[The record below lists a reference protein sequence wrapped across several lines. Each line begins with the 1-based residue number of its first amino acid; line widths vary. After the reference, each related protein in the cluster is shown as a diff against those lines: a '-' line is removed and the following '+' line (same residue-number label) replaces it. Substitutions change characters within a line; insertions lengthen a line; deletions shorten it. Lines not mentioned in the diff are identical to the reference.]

1 MKKEYSLQIYKPNG
15 ENTDIEL
22 RKYQYNGSFMGE
34 RNITASISSPVK
46 INWEIG
52 DYVIFRNEPFTLRYV
67 PPVKKQSRRG
77 TYGEGYIYE
86 GIVFSSII
94 SQLIDVQFLDYVSN
108 DNNIHYTGLSN
119 FAFYVSNNSLT
130 EFASR
135 IKANIER
142 VYGKDSWDVIVAN
155 KGVIIK
161 DEDNNVIVEGSSF
174 EFDDQSIS
182 ITSGTSIYNAI
193 CLINTQLELNFLIRI
208 VNGRKTIIL
217 GGSSVATAESLG
229 YGKGRGLK
237 SIQQS
242 HNNNEQIVTRLHA
255 YGSSRNLPYRYYNK
269 KYNDKNKYPKMF
281 DSNGNYLLESRYINK
296 LMLPYKCWVQTSYL
310 WDAFIQSKLAD
321 VIGIKEGEVTFD
333 GSDEEW
339 DEIYPSLEKQSVNDW
354 KVGMTMYDSGYRE
367 YSETMRNRFL
377 FNTRQMTSY
386 GNTIEEIKKIFSLN
400 TKNADDREQA
410 KSILEDCKWTV
421 TPGKEAYYEEA
432 MKIIDEVWDG
442 KDWDYKYDYAVQKT
456 HKLSS
461 TEKSNIK
468 KYTYNGDGRLDRL
481 PSGASIKD
489 NGVSSDGSY
498 TDGSTDTNGTIIN
511 TTFEVIIPQLGF
523 DIEDWVSQDNSKAT
537 MSIKSG
543 MCAGR
548 EFPINS
554 CIAVDVNDYSKGWKL
569 NLDRHQD
576 MEVNMIFP
584 NSVYKLSA
592 GDEYVLTG
600 IYMPDTY
607 VESAENRLYEQAVK
621 YLADIDHTKYTYNLD
636 VDSKWMYEHEK
647 VANLLYEGCSIV
659 FNDFDSG
666 DEMSGVGDLN
676 IGEISVV
683 ATQVT
688 ISFNEESLPKYTIV
702 LSDDKHTAV
711 NLQEMISA
719 SVKSNTISY
728 ANSISLL
735 EKKINDK
742 LSKTEQ
748 DEAQELITF
757 LKGIKTAGIEND
769 GNNITKGLTKLY
781 DAIMSNGFKNSM
793 TAGSGWQ
800 IDKNGNAQVES
811 IEVRSYMRVLELVM
825 NRLSAEESE
834 FIFTESGTVETATL
848 NEDGTYT
855 LVMRKKTDK
864 DITAFQVDDVLKGVV
879 NDLAEPGAVGVK
891 YYTSWVQVKEV
902 NQTTNSIKVAVYA
915 DNDTPAKKNF
925 PPCNLMVLHRWGN
938 TTKEERQSCWYISSI
953 EKRIVM
959 LDGVTQPKLVESNYA
974 SFYGLPFD
982 MGNFKGYT
990 LEKKQPYL
998 YVRGAFLQDVCFIDY
1013 LGKVVKQERYRGVWS
1028 QEVANSDDPYIVT
1041 QTTFDTVYHN
1051 NAKWQCNS
1059 TEGTKEEPSV
1069 GTTDWTKLS
1078 EGGKGSDGKSAAKA
1092 YVTTNDIA
1100 IPTDANGIVTEDFQI
1115 GNTFSLK
1122 VDGKNCTDLQVT
1134 MDGTP
1139 ATNAFQAQ
1147 LNQLWLTISSSKGA
1161 EFGLLAY
1168 TLHFT
1173 VTGVLDNVTYSDV
1186 VTILVRPNRA
1196 GADGKNLTKVSNF
1209 YKWGASGTEVPGG
1222 DYTENNI
1229 PEHVEGLDYL
1239 WNYEVC
1245 YNNAGETIST
1255 SEKTCIGNF
1264 ARGIASIT
1272 EYYQIGTAEKP
1283 DKPISVDTIDASGWQ
1298 TIMPPLTA
1306 EKRYL
1311 WNLEVVR
1318 FTDGTYSISE
1328 VHLAGAQGESITI
1341 EQKLVYYAISASGTS
1356 TPPDSWFSDTVKE
1369 PTIEKPY
1376 LWTCVSIRYSD
1387 TTVVKYYTVAR
1398 RGENGAPGRNLTR
1411 VVNYYKWGTSGNEAP
1426 SGEYTPDA
1434 IPEHI
1439 KGFDYLWNYE
1449 VCYSDNDVLSQSGKA
1464 CIGYFPKDGDPGK
1477 GIKSI
1482 TEFYQVGTEEKP
1494 TNGITV
1500 NSNNELDT
1508 TGWKTSMDPTTNENR
1523 FVWNQEVIQFTD
1535 GTYSISVIHLAG
1547 AQGAQGD
1554 QGIKG
1559 EDGADGALPNLFG
1572 YDTKVECLVGHHNV
1586 VHTKTGFAV
1595 VLDSLSDDDTSSDR
1609 YCLLRIKDFTDGE
1622 GTYSVSGYITHSAGG
1637 KFEFDCGDVTPQTM
1651 YLTANKRTRFEKKF
1665 VLPKNSYKHVDFEFF
1680 AGGYIVNIEE
1690 LKIERTDN
1698 VVSECTPFVT
1708 LAHDSITQKQNILL
1722 DTNFTKTNDRT
1733 IWNVFNGDIVENAYN
1748 GLSAFHYKD
1757 SRSASVTTAVEILSQ
1772 KFVGKLKPSTWYTL
1786 SMFTKVKGKVIAYIG
1801 SNVTRNLNQT
1811 GKNKGADAVLCDEYI
1826 VSTSATTNTHQL
1838 EESTEYKRHS
1848 ITFFTAPD
1856 LTNADE
1862 RMYFYIWAQAEIYVT
1877 MLKLEECEKPTD
1889 WQLNE
1894 ADRKGEKG
1902 DNGKTGKPLAGPT
1915 MWDSSVLYMSGK
1927 GDDEAYQSIVIN
1939 PKYPKQM
1946 YLCGYTHTNVEPS
1959 ASTSASSVDTCTAE
1973 KPWVQVPY
1981 QDFVATKVLFAERGK
1996 IENLDITNA
2005 TIQGTITDMA
2015 VKTREEWDA
2024 ITNALVPNADKGLT
2038 EYERNFQIVDPSKA
2052 GSYFIP
2058 TIDPTSSDNS
2068 ATVYDRGPQIVFLP
2082 TYNPSTD
2089 YDIITSKITTSNTG
2103 KKRYNIPK
2111 YQIAGTHIRITKGG
2125 APRQYLRWAYLE
2137 DAEYDRLW
2145 TSNNGNNRQTICG
2158 IYDMGTLICA
2168 DHKIFKVTDGYDTHG
2183 HDMQGAWYYGDSDYK
2198 HGRFSINGTV
2208 ARLLWLMP
2216 GQTVEL
2222 VSQIEEI
2229 YNKKCLVWSVVN
2241 SSDFTAVN
2249 VNADLYN
2256 RSSTYEPIKFHG
2268 ESSILDSA
2276 NAGGS
2281 GIWEDCFMAHR
2292 KIDNLL
2298 LGGVTKELPR
2308 LFINR
2313 NGSTYDNGNPIANF
2327 YIP

>member
-52 DYVIFRNEPFTLRYV
+52 DYVVFRNEPFTLRYV

-77 TYGEGYIYE
+77 TFGEGYIYD

-94 SQLIDVQFLDYVSN
+94 SQLMDVQFLDYVSN

-208 VNGRKTIIL
+208 VNGRKTIII

-354 KVGMTMYDSGYRE
+354 EVGMTMYDSGYRE

-468 KYTYNGDGRLDRL
+468 KYTYNGDGRLDML

-659 FNDFDSG
+659 FNDFDSD

-702 LSDDKHTAV
+702 LSDNKHTAV

-781 DAIMSNGFKNSM
+781 NAISSHGFKNSM

-800 IDKNGNAQVES
+800 IDEDGNAQVES

-834 FIFTESGTVETATL
+834 FVFTESGTVETATP

-879 NDLAEPGAVGVK
+879 NNLAVSGAVGAN
-891 YYTSWVQVKEV
+891 YYTSWMQVKEV
-902 NQTTNSIKVAVYA
+902 NQTDNSIKVAVYA

-938 TTKEERQSCWYISSI
+938 TTKKERQSCWYISSI

-959 LDGVTQPKLVESNYA
+959 LDGVTQPKLEESNYA

-982 MGNFKGYT
+982 MESFKGYT
-990 LEKKQPYL
+990 LNKNQPYL

-1028 QEVANSDDPYIVT
+1028 QEVANSKDPYIVT

-1059 TEGTKEEPSV
+1059 TEGTKEEPSES
-1069 GTTDWTKLS
+1069 TTDWTKLS

-1092 YVTTNDIA
+1092 YVTSNDIA

-1134 MDGTP
+1134 MDETT

-1147 LNQLWLTISSSKGA
+1147 LNQLWLTITSSKGA
-1161 EFGLLAY
+1161 EFGSLAY

-1173 VTGVLDNVTYSDV
+1173 VKGVLDNVTYSDV
-1186 VTILVRPNRA
+1186 VTILIRPNRKGDKGEQGEKGEKGEQGLRGLQGLQGEKGEQGIPGTDGIDGIDGRTSWFHIKYSSVA
-1196 GADGKNLTKVSNF
+1196 NPTSASQMTETPSTYIGTYVDFTELDSTDPKKYQWHRFEGLQGEKGEQGIPGVGVDGKTTYLHIKYSNDGGKTF
-1209 YKWGASGTEVPGG
+1209 TSNNGETVG
-1222 DYTENNI
+1222 DYIGVCTDY
-1229 PEHVEGLDYL
+1229 EHDDPTSVSSYT
-1239 WNYEVC
+1239 WSKTK
-1245 YNNAGETIST
+1245 GE
-1255 SEKTCIGNF
+1255 
-1264 ARGIASIT
+1264 
-1272 EYYQIGTAEKP
+1272 
-1283 DKPISVDTIDASGWQ
+1283 
-1298 TIMPPLTA
+1298 
-1306 EKRYL
+1306 
-1311 WNLEVVR
+1311 
-1318 FTDGTYSISE
+1318 
-1328 VHLAGAQGESITI
+1328 
-1341 EQKLVYYAISASGTS
+1341 
-1356 TPPDSWFSDTVKE
+1356 
-1369 PTIEKPY
+1369 
-1376 LWTCVSIRYSD
+1376 
-1387 TTVVKYYTVAR
+1387 
-1398 RGENGAPGRNLTR
+1398 PG
-1411 VVNYYKWGTSGNEAP
+1411 
-1426 SGEYTPDA
+1426 
-1434 IPEHI
+1434 
-1439 KGFDYLWNYE
+1439 
-1449 VCYSDNDVLSQSGKA
+1449 
-1464 CIGYFPKDGDPGK
+1464 KDGVD
-1477 GIKSI
+1477 GI
-1482 TEFYQVGTEEKP
+1482 
-1494 TNGITV
+1494 
-1500 NSNNELDT
+1500 
-1508 TGWKTSMDPTTNENR
+1508 
-1523 FVWNQEVIQFTD
+1523 
-1535 GTYSISVIHLAG
+1535 
-1547 AQGAQGD
+1547 
-1554 QGIKG
+1554 
-1559 EDGADGALPNLFG
+1559 DGADGALPNLFG

-1586 VHTKTGFAV
+1586 VHTKTGFALA
-1595 VLDSLSDDDTSSDR
+1595 LDSISDDDTSSDR
-1609 YCLLRIKDFTDGE
+1609 YCLLRIKNITAGE
-1622 GTYSVSGYITHSAGG
+1622 GTYSISGYITHGRGG

-1680 AGGYIVNIEE
+1680 TGGYIVNIEE

-1722 DTNFTKTNDRT
+1722 DTNFQKTNDRT
-1733 IWNVFNGDIVENAYN
+1733 IWSVFNGDIVENAYN
-1748 GLSAFHYKD
+1748 GLPAFHYKD

-1786 SMFTKVKGKVIAYIG
+1786 SMFTKVKGKVIPYIG

-1848 ITFFTAPD
+1848 ITFLTAPD

-1862 RMYFYIWAQAEIYVT
+1862 RMYFYVWAQAEIYVT

-1927 GDDEAYQSIVIN
+1927 ADDEAYQSIVIN

-1946 YLCGYTHTNVEPS
+1946 YLCGYSHSGKEPS
-1959 ASTSASSVDTCTAE
+1959 SQTSTSSVDTCTAE

-1996 IENLDITNA
+1996 VENLDITNA

-2015 VKTREEWDA
+2015 VKTKAEWDA
-2024 ITNALVPNADKGLT
+2024 ITNALVPKEDKGLT

-2058 TIDPTSSDNS
+2058 TIDPTSSDNG

-2125 APRQYLRWAYLE
+2125 ASRQYLRWAYLE
-2137 DAEYDRLW
+2137 DAEYERLW
-2145 TSNNGNNRQTICG
+2145 TSNNGNNRNTIRD
-2158 IYDMGTLICA
+2158 IYNMGTLICA
-2168 DHKIFKVTDGYDTHG
+2168 DHKIFKVTDGNDTHG
-2183 HDMQGAWYYGDSDYK
+2183 HNIQGAWYYGDSDYK
-2198 HGRFSINGTV
+2198 HGRLSVNGAV
-2208 ARLLWLMP
+2208 ARMLWLMP

-2229 YNKKCLVWSVVN
+2229 DNTKCLVWSVVN
-2241 SSDFTAVN
+2241 ASDFTAVN
-2249 VNADLYN
+2249 INADLTK
-2256 RSSTYEPIKFHG
+2256 RKTYDQNFESLTPIEFHG
-2268 ESSILDSA
+2268 ESGILA
-2276 NAGGS
+2276 PNLAGNVDN
-2281 GIWEDCFMAHR
+2281 WEDCFIAHK

-2298 LGGVTKELPR
+2298 LNGETKRIPS

-2313 NGSTYDNGNPIANF
+2313 NDPTKEDDYPIAEF

>member
-77 TYGEGYIYE
+77 TYGEGYIYD

-94 SQLIDVQFLDYVSN
+94 SQLMDVQFLDYVSN

-242 HNNNEQIVTRLHA
+242 HNNNDQIVTRLHA

-354 KVGMTMYDSGYRE
+354 EVGMTMYDSGYRE

-442 KDWDYKYDYAVQKT
+442 KDWEYKYDYAVQKT

-468 KYTYNGDGRLDRL
+468 KYTYNGDGRLDML
-481 PSGASIKD
+481 PSGAYIKD

-543 MCAGR
+543 MCAGQ

-584 NSVYKLSA
+584 NSVYRLDA

-600 IYMPDTY
+600 IYMPDVY
-607 VESAENRLYEQAVK
+607 VESAENRLYNQAVK
-621 YLADIDHTKYTYNLD
+621 YLSDIDHTKYTYSLD
-636 VDSKWMYEHEK
+636 VDSKWMKEHED

-688 ISFNEESLPKYTIV
+688 ISFNEEALPKYTIV

-781 DAIMSNGFKNSM
+781 DAIMSNGFKNSV
-793 TAGSGWQ
+793 TAGSGWR
-800 IDKNGNAQVES
+800 IDKDGNVQVES

-855 LVMRKKTDK
+855 LSMRKKTDK
-864 DITAFQVDDVLKGVV
+864 DITPFQQGDILKGVM
-879 NDLAEPGAVGVK
+879 NDLTKDGAVGAN
-891 YYTSWVQVKEV
+891 YYTSWMQVKEV
-902 NQTTNSIKVAVYA
+902 NQTTNSIKIAVYA
-915 DNDTPAKKNF
+915 DDKTPANKNF
-925 PPCNLMVLHRWGN
+925 PPCDLMVLHRWGN
-938 TTKEERQSCWYISSI
+938 ADETKTERQSCWYISST

-959 LDGVTQPKLVESNYA
+959 LDGVTQPKLEESNYA

-982 MGNFKGYT
+982 MNNFKGYD
-990 LEKKQPYL
+990 LNPNQPYL

-1013 LGKVVKQERYRGVWS
+1013 LGKVVKHERYRGVWS
-1028 QEVANSDDPYIVT
+1028 QEVANSKDPYIVT

-1059 TEGTKEEPSV
+1059 TKGTKEEPSV

-1092 YVTTNDIA
+1092 YVTSNDIA
-1100 IPTDANGIVTEDFQI
+1100 IPTDANGVVTENFQI
-1115 GNTFSLK
+1115 GNTFSLM

-1139 ATNAFQAQ
+1139 ATNAFNAQ
-1147 LNQLWLTISSSKGA
+1147 LNQLWLTITSSKGA
-1161 EFGLLAY
+1161 EFGSRAY

-1173 VTGVLDNVTYSDV
+1173 VKGVLDNVTYSDV

-1196 GADGKNLTKVSNF
+1196 GADGKNLTRVSNF
-1209 YKWGASGTEVPGG
+1209 YKWGANGTEAPSG

-1245 YNNAGETIST
+1245 YNDTGEAISI

-1264 ARGIASIT
+1264 ARGIESIT

-1298 TIMPPLTA
+1298 TTMPSLTA
-1306 EKRYL
+1306 YKRYL

-1356 TPPDSWFSDTVKE
+1356 TPPDAWFSDTIKE
-1369 PTIEKPY
+1369 PTEEKPY

-1411 VVNYYKWGTSGNEAP
+1411 VVNFYKWGVNGTEAP
-1426 SGEYTPDA
+1426 SDGYTKDN
-1434 IPEHI
+1434 IPTHTD
-1439 KGFDYLWNYE
+1439 GLNYLWNYE
-1449 VCYSDNDVLSQSGKA
+1449 ECRDEHEGLISQSGKT

-1482 TEFYQVGTEEKP
+1482 TEYYQIGTAIKP
-1494 TNGITV
+1494 TNSITASDKTLTV
-1500 NSNNELDT
+1500 PS
-1508 TGWKTSMDPTTNENR
+1508 GWKTTMDATTSENR

-1547 AQGAQGD
+1547 AQGD

-1559 EDGADGALPNLFG
+1559 DKGEDAKNLSLRCDRQVINCDESSSPWDDGNITIEAVLENLSG
-1572 YDTKVECLVGHHNV
+1572 TVTWSIDWDNASGEEIEDTRYEIRGNV
-1586 VHTKTGFAV
+1586 LEIT
-1595 VLDSLSDDDTSSDR
+1595 DT
-1609 YCLLRIKDFTDGE
+1609 YYFTASC
-1622 GTYSVSGYITHSAGG
+1622 YNIYITARLGQYSA
-1637 KFEFDCGDVTPQTM
+1637 KTT
-1651 YLTANKRTRFEKKF
+1651 
-1665 VLPKNSYKHVDFEFF
+1665 
-1680 AGGYIVNIEE
+1680 IV
-1690 LKIERTDN
+1690 
-1698 VVSECTPFVT
+1698 VVN
-1708 LAHDSITQKQNILL
+1708 DG
-1722 DTNFTKTNDRT
+1722 TN
-1733 IWNVFNGDIVENAYN
+1733 
-1748 GLSAFHYKD
+1748 
-1757 SRSASVTTAVEILSQ
+1757 
-1772 KFVGKLKPSTWYTL
+1772 
-1786 SMFTKVKGKVIAYIG
+1786 
-1801 SNVTRNLNQT
+1801 
-1811 GKNKGADAVLCDEYI
+1811 GKNG
-1826 VSTSATTNTHQL
+1826 TN
-1838 EESTEYKRHS
+1838 
-1848 ITFFTAPD
+1848 
-1856 LTNADE
+1856 
-1862 RMYFYIWAQAEIYVT
+1862 
-1877 MLKLEECEKPTD
+1877 
-1889 WQLNE
+1889 
-1894 ADRKGEKG
+1894 
-1902 DNGKTGKPLAGPT
+1902 GKPLVGPT
-1915 MWDSSVLYMSGK
+1915 EWSKDVRYLSGK
-1927 GDDEAYQSIVIN
+1927 SNEAYQSLVIN

-1946 YLCGYTHTNVEPS
+1946 YLCGCTHTNVEPS
-1959 ASTSASSVDTCTAE
+1959 ASTSVSSVNSCKPD
-1973 KPWVQVPY
+1973 KPWVSVAY

-2005 TIQGTITDMA
+2005 TIQGTITDIA
-2015 VKTREEWDA
+2015 VKTEAEWDA
-2024 ITNALVPNADKGLT
+2024 ITNSLVPKNEKDYV
-2038 EYERNFQIVDPSKA
+2038 ESNRNFQIVDPSKA

-2058 TIDPTSSDNS
+2058 TFYPTGRNS
-2068 ATVYDRGPQIVFLP
+2068 NSLIVFLP

-2089 YDIITSKITTSNTG
+2089 YDIITCNTTQSNV
-2103 KKRYNIPK
+2103 KKRYKIPK

-2125 APRQYLRWAYLE
+2125 APLEYSRWAYLE
-2137 DAEYDRLW
+2137 DAGYERLW
-2145 TSNNGNNRQTICG
+2145 TSNNSINRNTIRD
-2158 IYDMGTLICA
+2158 IYNMGTLICA
-2168 DHKIFKVTDGYDTHG
+2168 DHKIFKVTDGNDTHG
-2183 HDMQGAWYYGDSDYK
+2183 HNIQGAWYYGDSDYK
-2198 HGRFSINGTV
+2198 HGRLSVNGTV
-2208 ARLLWLMP
+2208 ARMLWLMP

-2229 YNKKCLVWSVVN
+2229 DNTKCLVWSVVN
-2241 SSDFTAVN
+2241 ASDFTAVN
-2249 VNADLYN
+2249 INADVTK
-2256 RSSTYEPIKFHG
+2256 RKTYDPNFDSLTPIEFHG
-2268 ESSILDSA
+2268 ESGILA
-2276 NAGGS
+2276 PNLS
-2281 GIWEDCFMAHR
+2281 GNVDNWEDCFIAHK

-2298 LGGVTKELPR
+2298 LNGETKRIPS

-2313 NGSTYDNGNPIANF
+2313 NDPTKDDDYPIAEF

>member
-1 MKKEYSLQIYKPNG
+1 MKKYSLQIYKSNG
-15 ENTDIEL
+15 ESTDIEL

-46 INWEIG
+46 IDWAVG
-52 DYVIFRNEPFTLRYV
+52 DYVVFRNEIFRLRYI
-67 PPVKKQSRRG
+67 PPVKKQARRG
-77 TYGEGYIYE
+77 TYGEGYIYD

-94 SQLIDVQFLDYVSN
+94 SQLMDVQFLDYVSN
-108 DNNIHYTGLSN
+108 DNKAHYTGLSD

-135 IKANIER
+135 IMANIER
-142 VYGKDSWDVIVAN
+142 VYGTGSWDVIVAN
-155 KGVIIK
+155 KGVVVK
-161 DEDNNVIVEGSSF
+161 DEEGNIIVEGTSF

-193 CLINTQLELNFLIRI
+193 CLINTQLELNFLIRVI
-208 VNGRKTIIL
+208 NGRNTIIL
-217 GGSSVATAESLG
+217 GGSSIATAESLG

-269 KYNDKNKYPKMF
+269 KYNDKDKYPKMF

-296 LMLPYKCWVQTSYL
+296 LMLPYRCWVQNSNL
-310 WDAFIQSKLAD
+310 WDAFIQSSLVD
-321 VIGIKEGEVTFD
+321 VIGVKEGEVTFD
-333 GSDEEW
+333 GSDKDW
-339 DEIYPSLEKQSVNDW
+339 DEIYPSLENQSVNDW
-354 KVGMTMYDSGYRE
+354 EVGMTMYDSGYRG
-367 YSETMRNRFL
+367 YSETMQTRFL
-377 FNTRQMTSY
+377 FYTKHMTSY
-386 GNTIEEIKKIFSLN
+386 GRVIEEIKEIFTLD
-400 TKNADDREQA
+400 TKKAEDKEQA
-410 KSILEDCKWTV
+410 KGILEDCRWAV
-421 TPGKEAYYEEA
+421 TPGKESYYEEA
-432 MKIIDEVWDG
+432 MNVIDEVWDG
-442 KDWDYKYDYAVQKT
+442 KSWDYEYNYAVKKT
-456 HKLSS
+456 HKLTS
-461 TEKSNIK
+461 TEKANIK
-468 KYTYNGDGRLDRL
+468 KHTYNGEGRLDKF
-481 PSGASIKD
+481 PSGVVIND

-498 TDGSTDTNGTIIN
+498 TDGSTDTSGNVMN
-511 TTFEVIIPQLGF
+511 TTFEIVIPQLGF
-523 DIEDWVSQDNSKAT
+523 DIEDWVAQDNSKAT
-537 MSIKSG
+537 VSIKTG
-543 MCAGR
+543 MCSGR

-554 CIAVDVNDYSKGWKL
+554 CVAVDANDYSKGWKL

-647 VANLLYEGCSIV
+647 IANLLYEGCSIV
-659 FNDFDSG
+659 FNDFDNG
-666 DEMSGVGDLN
+666 DTMEGVGDLN
-676 IGEISVV
+676 IGEVSVI

-688 ISFNEESLPKYTIV
+688 ISFNEESLPKYTIT

-719 SVKSNTISY
+719 SVKSNTVAYS
-728 ANSISLL
+728 NSISLL
-735 EKKINDK
+735 ERKINDK

-748 DEAQELITF
+748 DVALELITF

-769 GNNITKGLTKLY
+769 GVNITKGLTELY
-781 DAIMSNGFKNSM
+781 DVIRSNGFKNSM
-793 TAGSGWQ
+793 TAGTGWQ
-800 IDKNGNAQVES
+800 IDANGNAQVES

-834 FIFTESGTVETATL
+834 FVFTESGTVETATL
-848 NEDGTYT
+848 NEDDGSYT

-864 DITAFQVDDVLKGVV
+864 DITAFQEGDVLKGVV
-879 NDLAEPGAVGVK
+879 NDLAEQGAVGVK
-891 YYTSWVQVKEV
+891 YYTSWVLVEEV
-902 NQTTNSIKVAVYA
+902 DNATNSIKVSVYE
-915 DNDTPAKKNF
+915 DKDTPAKKNF
-925 PPCNLMVLHRWGN
+925 PPCDLMVLHRWGN
-938 TTKEERQSCWYISSI
+938 ADETKKERQSCWYISSI

-959 LDGVTQPKLVESNYA
+959 LDGVTKPIIDESNYA

-982 MGNFKGYT
+982 MKNFMGYS
-990 LEKKQPYL
+990 LNANQPYL
-998 YVRGAFLQDVCFIDY
+998 YVRGALLQDVCFIDY
-1013 LGKVVKQERYRGVWS
+1013 KGQIVKQERYRGVWS
-1028 QEVANSDDPYIVT
+1028 QEVANSDDPYIVKE
-1041 QTTFDTVYHN
+1041 TTFDTVYHK

-1059 TEGTKEEPSV
+1059 TTGSKVEPSTA
-1069 GTTDWTKLS
+1069 TTDWTRLT
-1078 EGGKGSDGKSAAKA
+1078 EETTGSDGKSAAKA
-1092 YVTTNDIA
+1092 YVTSNDIA
-1100 IPTDANGIVTEDFQI
+1100 IPTDADGVVSEDFRI
-1115 GNTFSLK
+1115 GNSFTLM
-1122 VDGKNCTDLQVT
+1122 VDGKNCTNLKVT
-1134 MDGTP
+1134 MDGSLSSSAP
-1139 ATNAFQAQ
+1139 FKAT
-1147 LNQLWLTISSSKGA
+1147 LNGLWLEISSSKGTQ
-1161 EFGLLAY
+1161 FGSLAH

-1173 VTGVLDNVTYSDV
+1173 VTGTLDGGTYSDI
-1186 VTILVRPNRA
+1186 VTILVRPN
-1196 GADGKNLTKVSNF
+1196 KQ
-1209 YKWGASGTEVPGG
+1209 
-1222 DYTENNI
+1222 
-1229 PEHVEGLDYL
+1229 
-1239 WNYEVC
+1239 
-1245 YNNAGETIST
+1245 GEKG
-1255 SEKTCIGNF
+1255 EQG
-1264 ARGIASIT
+1264 
-1272 EYYQIGTAEKP
+1272 EQ
-1283 DKPISVDTIDASGWQ
+1283 
-1298 TIMPPLTA
+1298 
-1306 EKRYL
+1306 
-1311 WNLEVVR
+1311 
-1318 FTDGTYSISE
+1318 
-1328 VHLAGAQGESITI
+1328 GAQGEKGEKGDKG
-1341 EQKLVYYAISASGTS
+1341 EQGLRGLQGLQGDRGEQGIAGTAGKDGIDGQTSWFHIKYSSVANPTSASQMTETPSTYIGTYV
-1356 TPPDSWFSDTVKE
+1356 DF
-1369 PTIEKPY
+1369 IEKDSTDPSKYQWHRFEGLQGEKGEQGIPGIGVDGKTTY
-1376 LWTCVSIRYSD
+1376 L
-1387 TTVVKYYTVAR
+1387 
-1398 RGENGAPGRNLTR
+1398 
-1411 VVNYYKWGTSGNEAP
+1411 
-1426 SGEYTPDA
+1426 
-1434 IPEHI
+1434 HI
-1439 KGFDYLWNYE
+1439 KYSNDGGKTFTSNNGETVGDYIG
-1449 VCYSDNDVLSQSGKA
+1449 VCTDYVHDDPTYVSAYTWSKTKGEP
-1464 CIGYFPKDGDPGK
+1464 GKDGAD
-1477 GIKSI
+1477 GI
-1482 TEFYQVGTEEKP
+1482 
-1494 TNGITV
+1494 
-1500 NSNNELDT
+1500 
-1508 TGWKTSMDPTTNENR
+1508 
-1523 FVWNQEVIQFTD
+1523 
-1535 GTYSISVIHLAG
+1535 
-1547 AQGAQGD
+1547 
-1554 QGIKG
+1554 
-1559 EDGADGALPNLFG
+1559 DGADGALPNLFG

-1595 VLDSLSDDDTSSDR
+1595 VLDSISDDYTSSDK
-1609 YCLLRIKDFTDGE
+1609 YCQLRIKDFTAGE
-1622 GTYSVSGYITHSAGG
+1622 GTYSISGYITHGGGG
-1637 KFEFDCGDVTPQTM
+1637 KFEFDCGDVAPQTM
-1651 YLTANKRTRFEKKF
+1651 TLTANKRTRFGRKF
-1665 VLPKNSYKHVDFEFF
+1665 VLPKNSLKHIDFEFYKS
-1680 AGGYIVNIEE
+1680 GLINVEE
-1690 LKIERTDN
+1690 LKIERTDDA
-1698 VVSECTPFVT
+1698 VSECTPFVT

-1722 DTNFTKTNDRT
+1722 DTNFTKTSDRT
-1733 IWNVFNGDIVENAYN
+1733 IWSVFSGDIVENAYN
-1748 GLSAFHYKD
+1748 SLSAFHYKD
-1757 SRSASVTTAVEILSQ
+1757 TRSSSITTAVEILSQ

-1786 SMFTKVKGKVIAYIG
+1786 SMFTKVKGKVIPYIG
-1801 SNVTRNLNQT
+1801 SNVTRNEKQT
-1811 GKNKGADAVLCDEYI
+1811 GKNKGLDAVLCDEYI
-1826 VSTSATTNTHQL
+1826 VSSSNTTNTHQL

-1848 ITFFTAPD
+1848 ITFLTAPD

-1915 MWDSSVLYMSGK
+1915 IWDSSVKYMSGK
-1927 GDDEAYQSIVIN
+1927 SDEAYQSIVIN

-1946 YLCGYTHTNVEPS
+1946 YLCGYSHSGKEPS
-1959 ASTSASSVDTCTAE
+1959 ASTSTSSVDTCTAD

-2015 VKTREEWDA
+2015 VKTKAEWDA

-2089 YDIITSKITTSNTG
+2089 YDIITSKITTSDTG

-2111 YQIAGTHIRITKGG
+2111 YQTAGTHIRITKGG

-2137 DAEYDRLW
+2137 DAEYDRRW
-2145 TSNNGNNRQTICG
+2145 TSGNDSNRQTIRD
-2158 IYDMGTLICA
+2158 IYNLGTLICA

-2183 HDMQGAWYYGDSDYK
+2183 HDIQGAWYYGNSDYK

-2256 RSSTYEPIKFHG
+2256 RSDTYEPIKFHG
-2268 ESSILDSA
+2268 ESSILDPA

-2313 NGSTYDNGNPIANF
+2313 NGSTYDNGNPMADF

>member
-34 RNITASISSPVK
+34 RNITSSISSPVK

-52 DYVIFRNEPFTLRYV
+52 DYVVFRNEPFSLRYV

-77 TYGEGYIYE
+77 TYGEGYIYD

-94 SQLIDVQFLDYVSN
+94 SQLMDVQFLDYVSN
-108 DNNIHYTGLSN
+108 DNKAHYTGLSN

-155 KGVIIK
+155 KGVVIK
-161 DEDNNVIVEGSSF
+161 DEDDNVIVEGSSF

-354 KVGMTMYDSGYRE
+354 EVGMTMYDSGYRE

-386 GNTIEEIKKIFSLN
+386 GNTIEEIKKIFTLN

-410 KSILEDCKWTV
+410 KNILEDCKWTV

-600 IYMPDTY
+600 IYMPDVY
-607 VESAENRLYEQAVK
+607 VESAENRLYNQAVK
-621 YLADIDHTKYTYNLD
+621 YLSDIDHTKYTYSLD
-636 VDSKWMYEHEK
+636 VDSKWMKEHED

-688 ISFNEESLPKYTIV
+688 ISFNEEALPKYTIV

-811 IEVRSYMRVLELVM
+811 IEVRSYIRVLELVM
-825 NRLSAEESE
+825 NRLSAEEND
-834 FIFTESGTVETATL
+834 FIFTESGTVETATK
-848 NEDGTYT
+848 NEENGTYS
-855 LVMRKKTDK
+855 LVMRRKTDK
-864 DITAFQVDDVLKGVV
+864 DFTAFQEGDVLKGVV
-879 NDLAEPGAVGVK
+879 NDLSADGSVGAQ
-891 YYTSWVQVKEV
+891 YYTSWMLVQSVDT
-902 NQTTNSIKVAVYA
+902 TTNTIVVAVYP
-915 DNDTPAKKNF
+915 DDEVPGNKNF
-925 PPCNLMVLHRWGN
+925 DPCDLMVLHRWGN
-938 TTKEERQSCWYISSI
+938 AINDKRQACWYISST

-959 LDGVTQPKLVESNYA
+959 LNGVTKPKLEEGNYA

-982 MGNFKGYT
+982 MENFKGYT
-990 LEKKQPYL
+990 LDKKQPYL
-998 YVRGAFLQDVCFIDY
+998 YVRGALLQDVCFIDY

-1028 QEVANSDDPYIVT
+1028 QEVAISKDPYIVT
-1041 QTTFDTVYHN
+1041 QTTFDTVYHK

-1059 TEGTKEEPSV
+1059 TEGTKKEPSV

-1092 YVTTNDIA
+1092 YVTSNDIA
-1100 IPTDANGIVTEDFQI
+1100 IPTDANGKVTEDFQI
-1115 GNTFSLK
+1115 GNTFSLM
-1122 VDGKNCTDLQVT
+1122 VNGKNCTNLKVT

-1139 ATNAFQAQ
+1139 ATNAFKAQ

-1173 VTGVLDNVTYSDV
+1173 VTGVLDGETYSDV
-1186 VTILVRPNRA
+1186 VTILVRPNR
-1196 GADGKNLTKVSNF
+1196 K
-1209 YKWGASGTEVPGG
+1209 G
-1222 DYTENNI
+1222 DK
-1229 PEHVEGLDYL
+1229 
-1239 WNYEVC
+1239 
-1245 YNNAGETIST
+1245 GEQ
-1255 SEKTCIGNF
+1255 
-1264 ARGIASIT
+1264 GIQG
-1272 EYYQIGTAEKP
+1272 EQ
-1283 DKPISVDTIDASGWQ
+1283 
-1298 TIMPPLTA
+1298 
-1306 EKRYL
+1306 
-1311 WNLEVVR
+1311 
-1318 FTDGTYSISE
+1318 
-1328 VHLAGAQGESITI
+1328 GAQGEKGEKGDKG
-1341 EQKLVYYAISASGTS
+1341 EQGPRGLQGLQG
-1356 TPPDSWFSDTVKE
+1356 
-1369 PTIEKPY
+1369 EK
-1376 LWTCVSIRYSD
+1376 
-1387 TTVVKYYTVAR
+1387 
-1398 RGENGAPGRNLTR
+1398 GE
-1411 VVNYYKWGTSGNEAP
+1411 
-1426 SGEYTPDA
+1426 
-1434 IPEHI
+1434 
-1439 KGFDYLWNYE
+1439 
-1449 VCYSDNDVLSQSGKA
+1449 Q
-1464 CIGYFPKDGDPGK
+1464 
-1477 GIKSI
+1477 GIA
-1482 TEFYQVGTEEKP
+1482 G
-1494 TNGITV
+1494 TNGIDGIDGQTSWFHIKYSSV
-1500 NSNNELDT
+1500 ANPTSASQMTEIPSTYIGTYVDFTELDSTDPKKYRWHRFEGLQGEKGEQGIPGVGVDGKT
-1508 TGWKTSMDPTTNENR
+1508 TYLHIKYSNDGGKTFTSNDGETVGDYIGVCTDYEHDDPT
-1523 FVWNQEVIQFTD
+1523 
-1535 GTYSISVIHLAG
+1535 SVSAYTWSKT
-1547 AQGAQGD
+1547 
-1554 QGIKG
+1554 KG
-1559 EDGADGALPNLFG
+1559 EPGKDGIDGVDGIDGADGALPNLFG

-1586 VHTKTGFAV
+1586 VHTKTGFALA
-1595 VLDSLSDDDTSSDR
+1595 LDSISDDDTSSDR
-1609 YCLLRIKDFTDGE
+1609 YCLLRIKNITAGE
-1622 GTYSVSGYITHSAGG
+1622 GTYSISGYITHGRGG

-1680 AGGYIVNIEE
+1680 AGGYIVNVEE

-1722 DTNFTKTNDRT
+1722 DTNFQKTNDRT
-1733 IWNVFNGDIVENAYN
+1733 IWSVFNGDIVENAYN

-1786 SMFTKVKGKVIAYIG
+1786 SLFTKVKGKVILYIG
-1801 SNVTRNLNQT
+1801 SNVTRNWNQT

-1826 VSTSATTNTHQL
+1826 VSTSATTNMHQL

-1848 ITFFTAPD
+1848 ITFCTAPD

-1862 RMYFYIWAQAEIYVT
+1862 RMYFYIWAQAEIYLT
-1877 MLKLEECEKPTD
+1877 MLKLEECEKPTA

-1894 ADRKGEKG
+1894 ADRM
-1902 DNGKTGKPLAGPT
+1902 GKKGKPLVGPT
-1915 MWDSSVLYMSGK
+1915 EWNASAWYMSGK
-1927 GDDEAYQSIVIN
+1927 ADNEPYQSIVIN
-1939 PKYPKQM
+1939 TKYPKQM
-1946 YLCGYTHTNVEPS
+1946 YLCGYTHSGVEPS
-1959 ASTSASSVDTCTAE
+1959 AETSASSVDTCRE
-1973 KPWVQVPY
+1973 DKPWVQVPY
-1981 QDFVATKVLFAERGK
+1981 QDFVATKVLFAAKSLIKDLNAETIEMRDSNGNRLFYLHDGQLECNVGTFKNITAIGGTFKDIEVTGNSTFKGMLNGVTGSFRELNCVGPNGKVAGGIKFDNSRMYFDGDLYSQGYNDAKKRGNRFYASDVWCRGNFGHRGK
-1996 IENLDITNA
+1996 AMAVVYGDYMMAYPNGLEDSDGDRSAVRVNLTQKTTVSGKTFYEIPLYSPDSNGESNDAAGMPIDVVVFNITNTSKEWLYKFTRLSSGKEWRVFNA
-2005 TIQGTITDMA
+2005 NNNYGSLYIADTGTWRKLPGGA
-2015 VKTREEWDA
+2015 
-2024 ITNALVPNADKGLT
+2024 NASYMYVPPKFLT
-2038 EYERNFQIVDPSKA
+2038 PA
-2052 GSYFIP
+2052 M
-2058 TIDPTSSDNS
+2058 SSDIIG
-2068 ATVYDRGPQIVFLP
+2068 AGVFVS
-2082 TYNPSTD
+2082 YIS
-2089 YDIITSKITTSNTG
+2089 DID
-2103 KKRYNIPK
+2103 
-2111 YQIAGTHIRITKGG
+2111 
-2125 APRQYLRWAYLE
+2125 W
-2137 DAEYDRLW
+2137 
-2145 TSNNGNNRQTICG
+2145 
-2158 IYDMGTLICA
+2158 
-2168 DHKIFKVTDGYDTHG
+2168 
-2183 HDMQGAWYYGDSDYK
+2183 
-2198 HGRFSINGTV
+2198 
-2208 ARLLWLMP
+2208 
-2216 GQTVEL
+2216 
-2222 VSQIEEI
+2222 
-2229 YNKKCLVWSVVN
+2229 
-2241 SSDFTAVN
+2241 
-2249 VNADLYN
+2249 
-2256 RSSTYEPIKFHG
+2256 
-2268 ESSILDSA
+2268 
-2276 NAGGS
+2276 
-2281 GIWEDCFMAHR
+2281 
-2292 KIDNLL
+2292 
-2298 LGGVTKELPR
+2298 
-2308 LFINR
+2308 
-2313 NGSTYDNGNPIANF
+2313 
-2327 YIP
+2327 

>member
-52 DYVIFRNEPFTLRYV
+52 DYVVFRNEPFTLRYV

-77 TYGEGYIYE
+77 TYGEGYIYD

-94 SQLIDVQFLDYVSN
+94 SQLMDVQFLDYVSN

-155 KGVIIK
+155 KGVVIK

-217 GGSSVATAESLG
+217 GGSSVATAGSLG

-354 KVGMTMYDSGYRE
+354 EVGMTMYDSGYRE
-367 YSETMRNRFL
+367 YSETMQNRFL
-377 FNTRQMTSY
+377 FNVRQMTTY
-386 GNTIEEIKKIFSLN
+386 GNVIEEIKKIFSLN

-442 KDWDYKYDYAVQKT
+442 KDWEYKYDYAVQKT

-584 NSVYKLSA
+584 NSVYRLDA

-600 IYMPDTY
+600 IYMPDVY
-607 VESAENRLYEQAVK
+607 VESAENRLYNQAVK
-621 YLADIDHTKYTYNLD
+621 YLSDIDHTKYTYSLD
-636 VDSKWMYEHEK
+636 VDSKWMKEHED

-688 ISFNEESLPKYTIV
+688 ISFNEEALPKYTIV
-702 LSDDKHTAV
+702 LSDNKHTAV

-757 LKGIKTAGIEND
+757 MKGIKTNGIEND

-800 IDKNGNAQVES
+800 IDKDGNAQVES

-834 FIFTESGTVETATL
+834 FIFTESGTVEKATL
-848 NEDGTYT
+848 NEEDGSYT
-855 LVMRKKTDK
+855 LTMRKKTDK
-864 DITAFQVDDVLKGVV
+864 DITPFQQGDILKGVM
-879 NDLAEPGAVGVK
+879 NDLTKDGAVGANF
-891 YYTSWVQVKEV
+891 YTSWMKVTEEPKG
-902 NQTTNSIKVAVYA
+902 NSITVAVYA
-915 DNDTPAKKNF
+915 DDKTPAKKNF
-925 PPCNLMVLHRWGN
+925 PPCELMVLHRWGN
-938 TTKEERQSCWYISSI
+938 ADETKEERQSCWYISSI

-959 LDGVTQPKLVESNYA
+959 LDGVTQPITTEENLA

-982 MGNFKGYT
+982 MDSFKGYSLT
-990 LEKKQPYL
+990 KNQPYL

-1028 QEVANSDDPYIVT
+1028 QEVANSDDPYIVK
-1041 QTTFDTVYHN
+1041 QTTFDTVYHK

-1059 TEGTKEEPSV
+1059 TKGTKEEPSV
-1069 GTTDWTKLS
+1069 GTTDWTMLTD
-1078 EGGKGSDGKSAAKA
+1078 GGKAITVDSTDVYYCIFSSGKDVPNDNYEGWTNAIVPTPTKEKPYLWTRTRWYFSDGTITPTYTVVRNGKDGRNIAK
-1092 YVTTNDIA
+1092 V
-1100 IPTDANGIVTEDFQI
+1100 F
-1115 GNTFSLK
+1115 
-1122 VDGKNCTDLQVT
+1122 
-1134 MDGTP
+1134 
-1139 ATNAFQAQ
+1139 
-1147 LNQLWLTISSSKGA
+1147 
-1161 EFGLLAY
+1161 
-1168 TLHFT
+1168 
-1173 VTGVLDNVTYSDV
+1173 
-1186 VTILVRPNRA
+1186 
-1196 GADGKNLTKVSNF
+1196 NF
-1209 YKWGASGTEVPGG
+1209 YKWGTSGFEAPSG
-1222 DYTENNI
+1222 DYSKDTI
-1229 PEHVEGLDYL
+1229 PPHLDGSDYL
-1239 WNYEVC
+1239 WNYEEC
-1245 YNNAGETIST
+1245 RDEHEGLIS
-1255 SEKTCIGNF
+1255 
-1264 ARGIASIT
+1264 R
-1272 EYYQIGTAEKP
+1272 
-1283 DKPISVDTIDASGWQ
+1283 
-1298 TIMPPLTA
+1298 
-1306 EKRYL
+1306 
-1311 WNLEVVR
+1311 
-1318 FTDGTYSISE
+1318 
-1328 VHLAGAQGESITI
+1328 
-1341 EQKLVYYAISASGTS
+1341 
-1356 TPPDSWFSDTVKE
+1356 
-1369 PTIEKPY
+1369 
-1376 LWTCVSIRYSD
+1376 
-1387 TTVVKYYTVAR
+1387 
-1398 RGENGAPGRNLTR
+1398 
-1411 VVNYYKWGTSGNEAP
+1411 
-1426 SGEYTPDA
+1426 
-1434 IPEHI
+1434 
-1439 KGFDYLWNYE
+1439 
-1449 VCYSDNDVLSQSGKA
+1449 SGKT
-1464 CIGYFPKDGDPGK
+1464 CIGYFPKDGKPGKEGK

-1482 TEFYQVGTEEKP
+1482 TEFYQVGTEKMP
-1494 TNGITV
+1494 TKGITV

-1508 TGWKTSMDPTTNENR
+1508 TGWSTTMEPTTNENR

-1547 AQGAQGD
+1547 AQGDQGVKGDKGD
-1554 QGIKG
+1554 QGDKG
-1559 EDGADGALPNLFG
+1559 ENGADGADGALPNLFG

-1651 YLTANKRTRFEKKF
+1651 TLTANKRTRFAKKF
-1665 VLPKNSYKHVDFEFF
+1665 ELPKNSYKHIDFEFF
-1680 AGGYIVNIEE
+1680 RSGLINVEE

-1748 GLSAFHYKD
+1748 SLSAFHYKD
-1757 SRSASVTTAVEILSQ
+1757 TRSSSITTAVEILSQ

-1786 SMFTKVKGKVIAYIG
+1786 SMFTKVKGKVILYIG
-1801 SNVTRNLNQT
+1801 SNVTRNWNQT

-1848 ITFFTAPD
+1848 ITFLTAPD

-1862 RMYFYIWAQAEIYVT
+1862 RMYFYVWAQAEIYVT
-1877 MLKLEECEKPTD
+1877 MLKLEECEKPTA

-1894 ADRKGEKG
+1894 ADRM
-1902 DNGKTGKPLAGPT
+1902 GKKGKPLVGPT
-1915 MWDSSVLYMSGK
+1915 EWNASADYMSGK
-1927 GDDEAYQSIVIN
+1927 ADNEPYQSIVIN
-1939 PKYPKQM
+1939 PKNQKQM
-1946 YLCGYTHTNVEPS
+1946 YLCGYSHSGKEPL
-1959 ASTSASSVDTCTAE
+1959 AETSTSSVDTCTEE

-1981 QDFVATKVLFAERGK
+1981 QDFVATKVLFAAKSLIKDLNAETIEMRDSNGNILFYLHDGQLECNVGTFKNITAIGGTFKDIEVTGNSTFKGMLNGVTGSFRELNCVDGNGKTAGGIKFDNSRMYFDGDLYSQGYNYDKKRGNRFYASDVWCRGNFGHRGK
-1996 IENLDITNA
+1996 AMAVVYGDYMMAYPNGLEDSDGDRSAVRVNLTQKTTVSGKTFYEIPLYSPDSNGESNDAAGMPIDVVVFNITNTSKEWLYKFTRLSSGKEWRVFNA
-2005 TIQGTITDMA
+2005 NNNYGSLYIADTGTWRKLPGGA
-2015 VKTREEWDA
+2015 
-2024 ITNALVPNADKGLT
+2024 NASYMYVPPKFLT
-2038 EYERNFQIVDPSKA
+2038 PA
-2052 GSYFIP
+2052 M
-2058 TIDPTSSDNS
+2058 SSDIIG
-2068 ATVYDRGPQIVFLP
+2068 AGVFVS
-2082 TYNPSTD
+2082 YIS
-2089 YDIITSKITTSNTG
+2089 DID
-2103 KKRYNIPK
+2103 
-2111 YQIAGTHIRITKGG
+2111 
-2125 APRQYLRWAYLE
+2125 W
-2137 DAEYDRLW
+2137 
-2145 TSNNGNNRQTICG
+2145 
-2158 IYDMGTLICA
+2158 
-2168 DHKIFKVTDGYDTHG
+2168 
-2183 HDMQGAWYYGDSDYK
+2183 
-2198 HGRFSINGTV
+2198 
-2208 ARLLWLMP
+2208 
-2216 GQTVEL
+2216 
-2222 VSQIEEI
+2222 
-2229 YNKKCLVWSVVN
+2229 
-2241 SSDFTAVN
+2241 
-2249 VNADLYN
+2249 
-2256 RSSTYEPIKFHG
+2256 
-2268 ESSILDSA
+2268 
-2276 NAGGS
+2276 
-2281 GIWEDCFMAHR
+2281 
-2292 KIDNLL
+2292 
-2298 LGGVTKELPR
+2298 
-2308 LFINR
+2308 
-2313 NGSTYDNGNPIANF
+2313 
-2327 YIP
+2327 

>member
-52 DYVIFRNEPFTLRYV
+52 DYVVFRNEPFTLRYV

-77 TYGEGYIYE
+77 TFGEGYIYD

-94 SQLIDVQFLDYVSN
+94 SQLMDVQFLDYVSN

-354 KVGMTMYDSGYRE
+354 EVGMTMYDSGYRE

-468 KYTYNGDGRLDRL
+468 KYTYNGDGRLDML

-659 FNDFDSG
+659 FNDFDSD

-702 LSDDKHTAV
+702 LSDNKHTAV

-800 IDKNGNAQVES
+800 IDKDGNAQVES

-834 FIFTESGTVETATL
+834 FVFTESGTVETATL

-864 DITAFQVDDVLKGVV
+864 DITPFQQGDVLKGVV

-891 YYTSWVQVKEV
+891 YYTSWMQVKGV
-902 NQTTNSIKVAVYA
+902 DRTDNSIKVAVYA
-915 DNDTPAKKNF
+915 DDKTPANKNF
-925 PPCNLMVLHRWGN
+925 PPCELMVLHRWGN
-938 TTKEERQSCWYISSI
+938 TIDETRQSCWYISSI

-959 LDGVTQPKLVESNYA
+959 LDGVTQPKLEESNYA
-974 SFYGLPFD
+974 SFYGLRFD
-982 MGNFKGYT
+982 MESFKGYS
-990 LEKKQPYL
+990 LNPKQPYL
-998 YVRGAFLQDVCFIDY
+998 YVRGALLQDVCFIDY

-1028 QEVANSDDPYIVT
+1028 QDVANSKDPYIVT

-1069 GTTDWTKLS
+1069 GTTDWTMLTDGGEAITVDS
-1078 EGGKGSDGKSAAKA
+1078 TDVYYCIFSSGEHAPNDNYEGWTQIVPTPTEEKPYLWTRTRWYFSDGTITPTYTVVRNGKDGAPGRNISK
-1092 YVTTNDIA
+1092 VTN
-1100 IPTDANGIVTEDFQI
+1100 
-1115 GNTFSLK
+1115 
-1122 VDGKNCTDLQVT
+1122 
-1134 MDGTP
+1134 
-1139 ATNAFQAQ
+1139 
-1147 LNQLWLTISSSKGA
+1147 
-1161 EFGLLAY
+1161 Y
-1168 TLHFT
+1168 
-1173 VTGVLDNVTYSDV
+1173 
-1186 VTILVRPNRA
+1186 
-1196 GADGKNLTKVSNF
+1196 
-1209 YKWGASGTEVPGG
+1209 YKWGVSGTEAPSDG
-1222 DYTENNI
+1222 YTKDNI
-1229 PEHVEGLDYL
+1229 PPHTDGLDYL
-1239 WNYEVC
+1239 WNYEEC
-1245 YNNAGETIST
+1245 
-1255 SEKTCIGNF
+1255 
-1264 ARGIASIT
+1264 R
-1272 EYYQIGTAEKP
+1272 
-1283 DKPISVDTIDASGWQ
+1283 D
-1298 TIMPPLTA
+1298 
-1306 EKRYL
+1306 
-1311 WNLEVVR
+1311 
-1318 FTDGTYSISE
+1318 
-1328 VHLAGAQGESITI
+1328 
-1341 EQKLVYYAISASGTS
+1341 
-1356 TPPDSWFSDTVKE
+1356 
-1369 PTIEKPY
+1369 
-1376 LWTCVSIRYSD
+1376 
-1387 TTVVKYYTVAR
+1387 
-1398 RGENGAPGRNLTR
+1398 
-1411 VVNYYKWGTSGNEAP
+1411 
-1426 SGEYTPDA
+1426 
-1434 IPEHI
+1434 EHEGLI
-1439 KGFDYLWNYE
+1439 
-1449 VCYSDNDVLSQSGKA
+1449 SQSGKT

-1482 TEFYQVGTEEKP
+1482 TEYYQVGTEEKP

-1500 NSNNELDT
+1500 NSDNELDT

-1547 AQGAQGD
+1547 AQGD

-1586 VHTKTGFAV
+1586 VHTKTGFALA
-1595 VLDSLSDDDTSSDR
+1595 LDSISDDDTSSDR
-1609 YCLLRIKDFTDGE
+1609 YCLLRIKNITAGE
-1622 GTYSVSGYITHSAGG
+1622 GTYSISGYITHGRGG

-1680 AGGYIVNIEE
+1680 TGGYIVNIEE

-1722 DTNFTKTNDRT
+1722 DTNFQKTNDRT
-1733 IWNVFNGDIVENAYN
+1733 IWSVFNGDIVENAYN
-1748 GLSAFHYKD
+1748 GLPAFHYKD

-1786 SMFTKVKGKVIAYIG
+1786 SMFTKVKGKVIPYIG

-1848 ITFFTAPD
+1848 ITFLTAPD

-1862 RMYFYIWAQAEIYVT
+1862 RMYFYVWAQAEIYVT

-1927 GDDEAYQSIVIN
+1927 ADDEAYQSIVIN

-1946 YLCGYTHTNVEPS
+1946 YLCGYSHSGKEPS
-1959 ASTSASSVDTCTAE
+1959 SQTSTSSVDTCTAE

-1996 IENLDITNA
+1996 VENLDITNA

-2015 VKTREEWDA
+2015 VKTKAEWDA
-2024 ITNALVPNADKGLT
+2024 ITNALVPKEDKGLT

-2058 TIDPTSSDNS
+2058 TIDPTSSDNG

-2125 APRQYLRWAYLE
+2125 ASRQYLRWAYLE
-2137 DAEYDRLW
+2137 DAEYERLW
-2145 TSNNGNNRQTICG
+2145 TSNNGNNRNTIRD
-2158 IYDMGTLICA
+2158 IYNMGTLICA
-2168 DHKIFKVTDGYDTHG
+2168 DHKIFKVTDGNDTHG
-2183 HDMQGAWYYGDSDYK
+2183 HNIQGAWYYGDSDYK
-2198 HGRFSINGTV
+2198 HGRLSVNGAV
-2208 ARLLWLMP
+2208 ARMLWLMP

-2229 YNKKCLVWSVVN
+2229 DNTKCLVWSVVN
-2241 SSDFTAVN
+2241 ASDFTAVN
-2249 VNADLYN
+2249 INADLTK
-2256 RSSTYEPIKFHG
+2256 RKTYDQNFESLTPIEFHG
-2268 ESSILDSA
+2268 ESGILA
-2276 NAGGS
+2276 PNLAGNVDN
-2281 GIWEDCFMAHR
+2281 WEDCFIAHK

-2298 LGGVTKELPR
+2298 LNGETKRIPS

-2313 NGSTYDNGNPIANF
+2313 NDPTKEDDYPIAEF

>member
-1 MKKEYSLQIYKPNG
+1 MKSDYIRLEWSQEEYMPLPVGAYIEHEGVKYSLFGQYVPDNNGGVYQYKPEFQHPMMLLAHTPCLLTTRDSVG
-15 ENTDIEL
+15 KEIKQTDWTYTGILSTILGRLQGIIYDQLSIMLTFKTKFKPTTDVEESATCTFSGVDIISAFSEVCNQFGGIEYHIDWEGKTVWFGDIFL
-22 RKYQYNGSFMGE
+22 GDEVSLEEGGNVGMASKSMNSKDYANYFIVRGGT
-34 RNITASISSPVK
+34 RNITNKTASGDNVQSDSRLSIDDIDKRASTEQPKVQK
-46 INWEIG
+46 ILTF
-52 DYVIFRNEPFTLRYV
+52 D
-67 PPVKKQSRRG
+67 
-77 TYGEGYIYE
+77 YIYP
-86 GIVFSSII
+86 
-94 SQLIDVQFLDYVSN
+94 QLDLYVYN
-108 DNNIHYTGLSN
+108 
-119 FAFYVSNNSLT
+119 V
-130 EFASR
+130 R
-135 IKANIER
+135 KR
-142 VYGKDSWDVIVAN
+142 VRRL
-155 KGVIIK
+155 K
-161 DEDNNVIVEGSSF
+161 DEDKQYVVKKYNADGTVAEYQTYAVYYMRLAYKEGEAWKDYIINNPSEDIVAGKKLTASF
-174 EFDDQSIS
+174 EPNEK
-182 ITSGTSIYNAI
+182 GTHSQLAGREYELIYHKSD
-193 CLINTQLELNFLIRI
+193 
-208 VNGRKTIIL
+208 KTIIANPTIGDSGVNILAGDYEIVFEQNGDLIIPNIDTLQPWGNSTPDDTCDKVVLYNVVMSDEYITNAKVRLAEEAEKEIMRQYTDKTNYTVHSNSIEFAKRNPGLSIGRAVRYRTLSGEVMSTRINRLSTQLDYPIEQEITL
-217 GGSSVATAESLG
+217 GNAVIKGNTQQLKEDVKSISVAIDVNESSATRINSMLNSMMRELMEYDAHLLHRDRDDETAYKLTVGELLV
-229 YGKGRGLK
+229 KGIAK
-237 SIQQS
+237 VITDMSI
-242 HNNNEQIVTRLHA
+242 
-255 YGSSRNLPYRYYNK
+255 G
-269 KYNDKNKYPKMF
+269 
-281 DSNGNYLLESRYINK
+281 G
-296 LMLPYKCWVQTSYL
+296 
-310 WDAFIQSKLAD
+310 
-321 VIGIKEGEVTFD
+321 
-333 GSDEEW
+333 
-339 DEIYPSLEKQSVNDW
+339 
-354 KVGMTMYDSGYRE
+354 
-367 YSETMRNRFL
+367 
-377 FNTRQMTSY
+377 
-386 GNTIEEIKKIFSLN
+386 
-400 TKNADDREQA
+400 
-410 KSILEDCKWTV
+410 
-421 TPGKEAYYEEA
+421 
-432 MKIIDEVWDG
+432 
-442 KDWDYKYDYAVQKT
+442 
-456 HKLSS
+456 KLS
-461 TEKSNIK
+461 
-468 KYTYNGDGRLDRL
+468 
-481 PSGASIKD
+481 
-489 NGVSSDGSY
+489 
-498 TDGSTDTNGTIIN
+498 TN
-511 TTFEVIIPQLGF
+511 
-523 DIEDWVSQDNSKAT
+523 
-537 MSIKSG
+537 
-543 MCAGR
+543 
-548 EFPINS
+548 
-554 CIAVDVNDYSKGWKL
+554 
-569 NLDRHQD
+569 
-576 MEVNMIFP
+576 
-584 NSVYKLSA
+584 
-592 GDEYVLTG
+592 
-600 IYMPDTY
+600 
-607 VESAENRLYEQAVK
+607 
-621 YLADIDHTKYTYNLD
+621 
-636 VDSKWMYEHEK
+636 
-647 VANLLYEGCSIV
+647 
-659 FNDFDSG
+659 
-666 DEMSGVGDLN
+666 
-676 IGEISVV
+676 
-683 ATQVT
+683 
-688 ISFNEESLPKYTIV
+688 
-702 LSDDKHTAV
+702 
-711 NLQEMISA
+711 
-719 SVKSNTISY
+719 
-728 ANSISLL
+728 
-735 EKKINDK
+735 
-742 LSKTEQ
+742 
-748 DEAQELITF
+748 
-757 LKGIKTAGIEND
+757 GIEND

-781 DAIMSNGFKNSM
+781 DAIMSNGFKNSI

-825 NRLSAEESE
+825 NRLSAEESD
-834 FIFTESGTVETATL
+834 FIFTESGTVEKATF
-848 NEDGTYT
+848 NEDDGTYT

-879 NDLAEPGAVGVK
+879 NDLAEPGAVGAN
-891 YYTSWVQVKEV
+891 YYTSWMQVKEV

-938 TTKEERQSCWYISSI
+938 TTKKERQSCWYISSI

-959 LDGVTQPKLVESNYA
+959 LDGVTQPKLEESNYA

-982 MGNFKGYT
+982 METFKGYS
-990 LEKKQPYL
+990 LNKNQPYL
-998 YVRGAFLQDVCFIDY
+998 CVRGALLQDVCFIDY

-1028 QEVANSDDPYIVT
+1028 KDVANSKDPYIVT
-1041 QTTFDTVYHN
+1041 QTTFDTVYHK

-1059 TEGTKEEPSV
+1059 TEGTKEEPSES
-1069 GTTDWTKLS
+1069 TTDWTKLS

-1092 YVTTNDIA
+1092 YVTSNDIA

-1115 GNTFSLK
+1115 GNTFSLM
-1122 VDGKNCTDLQVT
+1122 VDGKNCTDLHVT
-1134 MDGTP
+1134 MDETP
-1139 ATNAFQAQ
+1139 ATNAFKAQ

-1161 EFGLLAY
+1161 EFGSRAY
-1168 TLHFT
+1168 TIHFT

-1209 YKWGASGTEVPGG
+1209 YKWGASGTEAPGG

-1239 WNYEVC
+1239 WNYEIC

-1264 ARGIASIT
+1264 ARGIESIT

-1298 TIMPPLTA
+1298 TTMPSLTA

-1356 TPPDSWFSDTVKE
+1356 TPPDAWFSDTIKE
-1369 PTIEKPY
+1369 PTEEKPY

-1411 VVNYYKWGTSGNEAP
+1411 VVNYYKWGVSGTEAP
-1426 SGEYTPDA
+1426 SDGYTKDN
-1434 IPEHI
+1434 IPPHTD
-1439 KGFDYLWNYE
+1439 GLDYLWNYE
-1449 VCYSDNDVLSQSGKA
+1449 ECRDEHEGLISQSGKT

-1482 TEFYQVGTEEKP
+1482 TEYYQVGTEKKP
-1494 TNGITV
+1494 TNSITV

-1547 AQGAQGD
+1547 AQGD

-1586 VHTKTGFAV
+1586 VHTKTGFALA
-1595 VLDSLSDDDTSSDR
+1595 LDSISDDDTSSDR
-1609 YCLLRIKDFTDGE
+1609 YCLLRIKNITAGE
-1622 GTYSVSGYITHSAGG
+1622 GTYSISGYITHGRGG

-1722 DTNFTKTNDRT
+1722 DTDFMKTSNRT
-1733 IWNVFNGDIVENAYN
+1733 IWSAFNGDIVENAYN

-1786 SMFTKVKGKVIAYIG
+1786 SMFTKVKGKVIPYIG
-1801 SNVTRNLNQT
+1801 SNVTRNWNQT

-1862 RMYFYIWAQAEIYVT
+1862 RMYFYIWAQAEIYAT

-1915 MWDSSVLYMSGK
+1915 MWDSSVWYMSGK
-1927 GDDEAYQSIVIN
+1927 ADDEAYQSIVIN

-1946 YLCGYTHTNVEPS
+1946 YLCGYSHTGREPS
-1959 ASTSASSVDTCTAE
+1959 SQTSTSSVDTCTAE

-2015 VKTREEWDA
+2015 VKTEAEWDK
-2024 ITNALVPNADKGLT
+2024 ITNSLVPKNEKDYI
-2038 EYERNFQIVDPSKA
+2038 ESNRNFQIVDPSKA

-2058 TIDPTSSDNS
+2058 TFYPTGRNS
-2068 ATVYDRGPQIVFLP
+2068 NSLIVFLP
-2082 TYNPSTD
+2082 TYDPSTD
-2089 YDIITSKITTSNTG
+2089 YDIITCNTTQSNV
-2103 KKRYNIPK
+2103 KKRYKIPK
-2111 YQIAGTHIRITKGG
+2111 YQTAGTHIRITKGG
-2125 APRQYLRWAYLE
+2125 APLEYSRWAYLE
-2137 DAEYDRLW
+2137 DAEYERLW
-2145 TSNNGNNRQTICG
+2145 TSNNGNNRNTIRD
-2158 IYDMGTLICA
+2158 IYNMGTLICA
-2168 DHKIFKVTDGYDTHG
+2168 DHKIFKVTDGNGKHG
-2183 HDMQGAWYYGDSDYK
+2183 HNITGAWYYGDSDYK
-2198 HGRFSINGTV
+2198 HGRLSVNGTV
-2208 ARLLWLMP
+2208 ARMLWLMP

-2229 YNKKCLVWSVVN
+2229 DNTKCLVWSVVN
-2241 SSDFTAVN
+2241 ASDFTAVN
-2249 VNADLYN
+2249 INADLTK
-2256 RSSTYEPIKFHG
+2256 RKTYDQNFESLTPIEFHG
-2268 ESSILDSA
+2268 ESGILA
-2276 NAGGS
+2276 PNLAGNVDN
-2281 GIWEDCFMAHR
+2281 WEDCFIAHK

-2298 LGGVTKELPR
+2298 LNGETKRIPS

-2313 NGSTYDNGNPIANF
+2313 NDPAKDDDYPIAEF

>member
-1 MKKEYSLQIYKPNG
+1 MKIYDAKKIEIADVPVTKNAKHEQELMKSDYIRLEWSQEEYMPLPVGAYIEHEGVKYSLFEQYVPDNNGGVYQYKPEFQHPMMLLAHTPCLLTTRDSVG
-15 ENTDIEL
+15 KEIKQTDWTYTGILSTILGRLQGIIYDQLGIMLTFETKFKPTTDVEESATCTFSGVDIISAFSEVCNQFGGIEYHIDWEGKKVWFGDIFL
-22 RKYQYNGSFMGE
+22 GDEVSLEEGGNVGMASKSMNSKDYANYFIVRGGT
-34 RNITASISSPVK
+34 RNITNKTASGDNVQSDSRLSIDDIDKRASAEQPKVQK
-46 INWEIG
+46 ILTF
-52 DYVIFRNEPFTLRYV
+52 D
-67 PPVKKQSRRG
+67 
-77 TYGEGYIYE
+77 YIYP
-86 GIVFSSII
+86 
-94 SQLIDVQFLDYVSN
+94 QLDLYVYN
-108 DNNIHYTGLSN
+108 
-119 FAFYVSNNSLT
+119 V
-130 EFASR
+130 R
-135 IKANIER
+135 KR
-142 VYGKDSWDVIVAN
+142 VRRL
-155 KGVIIK
+155 K
-161 DEDNNVIVEGSSF
+161 DEDKQYIVKRYNADGTVAEYKTYAVYYMRLAYKEGEAWKDYIINNPSEDIVAGKKLTASF
-174 EFDDQSIS
+174 EPNEK
-182 ITSGTSIYNAI
+182 GTHSQLAGREYELIYHKSD
-193 CLINTQLELNFLIRI
+193 
-208 VNGRKTIIL
+208 KTIIANPTIGDSGVNIL
-217 GGSSVATAESLG
+217 AGDYEIVF
-229 YGKGRGLK
+229 
-237 SIQQS
+237 
-242 HNNNEQIVTRLHA
+242 EQDGDLIIPNIDTLQPWGNSTPDDTCDKVVLYNIV
-255 YGSSRNLPYRYYNK
+255 
-269 KYNDKNKYPKMF
+269 M
-281 DSNGNYLLESRYINK
+281 
-296 LMLPYKCWVQTSYL
+296 
-310 WDAFIQSKLAD
+310 
-321 VIGIKEGEVTFD
+321 
-333 GSDEEW
+333 SDEY
-339 DEIYPSLEKQSVNDW
+339 IANA
-354 KVGMTMYDSGYRE
+354 KVR
-367 YSETMRNRFL
+367 L
-377 FNTRQMTSY
+377 
-386 GNTIEEIKKIFSLN
+386 
-400 TKNADDREQA
+400 A
-410 KSILEDCKWTV
+410 
-421 TPGKEAYYEEA
+421 EEA
-432 MKIIDEVWDG
+432 EKEIMRQCTD
-442 KDWDYKYDYAVQKT
+442 KT
-456 HKLSS
+456 NYTVHSNPIEFAEQNPGLS
-461 TEKSNIK
+461 I
-468 KYTYNGDGRLDRL
+468 GR
-481 PSGASIKD
+481 
-489 NGVSSDGSY
+489 
-498 TDGSTDTNGTIIN
+498 
-511 TTFEVIIPQLGF
+511 
-523 DIEDWVSQDNSKAT
+523 
-537 MSIKSG
+537 
-543 MCAGR
+543 
-548 EFPINS
+548 
-554 CIAVDVNDYSKGWKL
+554 
-569 NLDRHQD
+569 
-576 MEVNMIFP
+576 
-584 NSVYKLSA
+584 
-592 GDEYVLTG
+592 
-600 IYMPDTY
+600 
-607 VESAENRLYEQAVK
+607 AVK
-621 YLADIDHTKYTYNLD
+621 YRTLSGEVMSTRINRLVTQLD
-636 VDSKWMYEHEK
+636 YPIEQEITLGNAVIKGNTQQLKEDVKS
-647 VANLLYEGCSIV
+647 
-659 FNDFDSG
+659 
-666 DEMSGVGDLN
+666 
-676 IGEISVV
+676 ISVAIDV
-683 ATQVT
+683 NESSATR
-688 ISFNEESLPKYTIV
+688 INSMLNSMMRELMEYDAHL
-702 LSDDKHTAV
+702 LHRDRDDETAYKLTV
-711 NLQEMISA
+711 GKLLVKGIAKVITDM
-719 SVKSNTISY
+719 SVGG
-728 ANSISLL
+728 
-735 EKKINDK
+735 K
-742 LSKTEQ
+742 LSTN
-748 DEAQELITF
+748 
-757 LKGIKTAGIEND
+757 GIEND

-781 DAIMSNGFKNSM
+781 DAIMSNGFQNSM

-800 IDKNGNAQVES
+800 IDANGNAQVQS

-864 DITAFQVDDVLKGVV
+864 DITAFQQGDVLKGVV
-879 NDLAEPGAVGVK
+879 NNLAEPGAVGVK
-891 YYTSWVQVKEV
+891 YYTSWVQVKDV

-938 TTKEERQSCWYISSI
+938 TTKEMRQSCWYISSI

-959 LDGVTQPKLVESNYA
+959 LDGVTQPITTDENLA

-982 MGNFKGYT
+982 MENFKGYA
-990 LEKKQPYL
+990 LNKNQPYL
-998 YVRGAFLQDVCFIDY
+998 YVKGAFLQDVCFIDY

-1028 QEVANSDDPYIVT
+1028 QEVANSDDPYVVT
-1041 QTTFDTVYHN
+1041 QTTFDTVYHK

-1059 TEGTKEEPSV
+1059 TEGTKVEPSES
-1069 GTTDWTKLS
+1069 TTDWTKLS

-1092 YVTTNDIA
+1092 YVTSNDIA
-1100 IPTDANGIVTEDFQI
+1100 IPTDANGKVSEDFQI

-1139 ATNAFQAQ
+1139 ATNAFKAQ

-1161 EFGLLAY
+1161 EFGSRAY
-1168 TLHFT
+1168 TLLFT

-1196 GADGKNLTKVSNF
+1196 GADGKNLTRVSNF
-1209 YKWGASGTEVPGG
+1209 YKWGASGTEAPGG
-1222 DYTENNI
+1222 DYTKDNI
-1229 PEHVEGLDYL
+1229 PPH
-1239 WNYEVC
+1239 
-1245 YNNAGETIST
+1245 
-1255 SEKTCIGNF
+1255 
-1264 ARGIASIT
+1264 
-1272 EYYQIGTAEKP
+1272 
-1283 DKPISVDTIDASGWQ
+1283 
-1298 TIMPPLTA
+1298 
-1306 EKRYL
+1306 
-1311 WNLEVVR
+1311 
-1318 FTDGTYSISE
+1318 TDG
-1328 VHLAGAQGESITI
+1328 L
-1341 EQKLVYYAISASGTS
+1341 
-1356 TPPDSWFSDTVKE
+1356 
-1369 PTIEKPY
+1369 
-1376 LWTCVSIRYSD
+1376 
-1387 TTVVKYYTVAR
+1387 
-1398 RGENGAPGRNLTR
+1398 
-1411 VVNYYKWGTSGNEAP
+1411 
-1426 SGEYTPDA
+1426 
-1434 IPEHI
+1434 
-1439 KGFDYLWNYE
+1439 DYLWNYE
-1449 VCYSDNDVLSQSGKA
+1449 VCYSDNDMLSQSGKA

-1477 GIKSI
+1477 GIISI
-1482 TEFYQVGTEEKP
+1482 TEYYQVGTEKMP

-1508 TGWKTSMDPTTNENR
+1508 TGWKTTMDPTTNENR

-1535 GTYSISVIHLAG
+1535 GTYSISVIHLA
-1547 AQGAQGD
+1547 GAQGD

-1586 VHTKTGFAV
+1586 VHTKTGFALA
-1595 VLDSLSDDDTSSDR
+1595 LDSVSDDDTSSDR
-1609 YCLLRIKDFTDGE
+1609 YCLLRIKNITAGE
-1622 GTYSVSGYITHSAGG
+1622 GTYSISGYITHGRGG

-1651 YLTANKRTRFEKKF
+1651 NLTANERTRFEKKF
-1665 VLPKNSYKHVDFEFF
+1665 VLPKNSYRHVDFEFF

-1722 DTNFTKTNDRT
+1722 DTDFMKTSNRT
-1733 IWNVFNGDIVENAYN
+1733 IWSVFNGDIVENAYN

-1786 SMFTKVKGKVIAYIG
+1786 SMFTKVKGKVIPYIG
-1801 SNVTRNLNQT
+1801 SNVTRNWNQT

-1862 RMYFYIWAQAEIYVT
+1862 RMYIYIWAQAEIYVT

-1946 YLCGYTHTNVEPS
+1946 YLCGYSHSGKEPL
-1959 ASTSASSVDTCTAE
+1959 AETSTSSVDTCTEE

-2015 VKTREEWDA
+2015 VKTKAEWDA

-2052 GSYFIP
+2052 GSYYIP
-2058 TIDPTSSDNS
+2058 TIDPTSSDNG

-2103 KKRYNIPK
+2103 KKRYNIPR

-2125 APRQYLRWAYLE
+2125 ASRQYLRWAYLE

-2183 HDMQGAWYYGDSDYK
+2183 HDIQGAWYYGNSDYK

-2208 ARLLWLMP
+2208 ARMLWLMP

>member
-52 DYVIFRNEPFTLRYV
+52 DYVVFRNEPFSLRYV

-77 TYGEGYIYE
+77 TYGEGYIYD

-94 SQLIDVQFLDYVSN
+94 SQLMDVQFLDYVSN
-108 DNNIHYTGLSN
+108 DNKAHYTGLSN

-155 KGVIIK
+155 KGVVIK
-161 DEDNNVIVEGSSF
+161 DEDDNVIVEGSSF

-208 VNGRKTIIL
+208 VNGRKTILL

-354 KVGMTMYDSGYRE
+354 EVGMTMYDSGYRE

-386 GNTIEEIKKIFSLN
+386 GNTIEEIKKIFTLN

-410 KSILEDCKWTV
+410 KNILEDCKWTV

-584 NSVYKLSA
+584 NSVYRLDA

-600 IYMPDTY
+600 IYMPDVY
-607 VESAENRLYEQAVK
+607 VESAENRLYNQAVK
-621 YLADIDHTKYTYNLD
+621 YLSDIDHTKYTYSLD
-636 VDSKWMYEHEK
+636 VDSKWMKEHED

-688 ISFNEESLPKYTIV
+688 ISFNEEALPKYTIV

-800 IDKNGNAQVES
+800 IDENGNAQVES
-811 IEVRSYMRVLELVM
+811 MEVRSYMRVLELVM
-825 NRLSAEESE
+825 NRLSAEEND
-834 FIFTESGTVETATL
+834 FIFTESGTVETATK
-848 NEDGTYT
+848 NEENGTYS
-855 LVMRKKTDK
+855 LVMRRKTDK
-864 DITAFQVDDVLKGVV
+864 DFTAFQEGDVLKGVV
-879 NDLAEPGAVGVK
+879 NDLSADGSVGAQ
-891 YYTSWVQVKEV
+891 YYTSWMLVQSVDT
-902 NQTTNSIKVAVYA
+902 TTNTIVVAVYP
-915 DNDTPAKKNF
+915 DDKVPGNKNF
-925 PPCNLMVLHRWGN
+925 DPCDRMVLHRWGN
-938 TTKEERQSCWYISSI
+938 TINEERRSCWYISST

-959 LDGVTQPKLVESNYA
+959 LDGVTKPKINEKNYA
-974 SFYGLPFD
+974 AFFGLPFD
-982 MGNFKGYT
+982 MESFKGYA
-990 LEKKQPYL
+990 LKPEQPYL

-1013 LGKVVKQERYRGVWS
+1013 QGNIVKQERYRGIWS
-1028 QEVANSDDPYIVT
+1028 QEVANGKDPYIVT
-1041 QTTFDTVYHN
+1041 QTTFDTVYYK

-1059 TEGTKEEPSV
+1059 TKGTKEEPSV
-1069 GTTDWTKLS
+1069 GTTDWTMLTD
-1078 EGGKGSDGKSAAKA
+1078 GGKAITVDSTDVYYCIFSSGKDVPNDNYEGWTNAIVPTPTKEKPYLWTRTRWYFSDGTITPTYTVVCNGKDGRNIAK
-1092 YVTTNDIA
+1092 V
-1100 IPTDANGIVTEDFQI
+1100 F
-1115 GNTFSLK
+1115 
-1122 VDGKNCTDLQVT
+1122 
-1134 MDGTP
+1134 
-1139 ATNAFQAQ
+1139 
-1147 LNQLWLTISSSKGA
+1147 
-1161 EFGLLAY
+1161 
-1168 TLHFT
+1168 
-1173 VTGVLDNVTYSDV
+1173 
-1186 VTILVRPNRA
+1186 
-1196 GADGKNLTKVSNF
+1196 NF
-1209 YKWGASGTEVPGG
+1209 YKWGTSGFDAPSG
-1222 DYTENNI
+1222 DYSKDTI
-1229 PEHVEGLDYL
+1229 PPHLDGSDYL
-1239 WNYEVC
+1239 WNYEEC
-1245 YNNAGETIST
+1245 RDEHEGLIS
-1255 SEKTCIGNF
+1255 
-1264 ARGIASIT
+1264 R
-1272 EYYQIGTAEKP
+1272 
-1283 DKPISVDTIDASGWQ
+1283 
-1298 TIMPPLTA
+1298 
-1306 EKRYL
+1306 
-1311 WNLEVVR
+1311 
-1318 FTDGTYSISE
+1318 
-1328 VHLAGAQGESITI
+1328 
-1341 EQKLVYYAISASGTS
+1341 
-1356 TPPDSWFSDTVKE
+1356 
-1369 PTIEKPY
+1369 
-1376 LWTCVSIRYSD
+1376 
-1387 TTVVKYYTVAR
+1387 
-1398 RGENGAPGRNLTR
+1398 
-1411 VVNYYKWGTSGNEAP
+1411 
-1426 SGEYTPDA
+1426 
-1434 IPEHI
+1434 
-1439 KGFDYLWNYE
+1439 
-1449 VCYSDNDVLSQSGKA
+1449 SGKT
-1464 CIGYFPKDGDPGK
+1464 CIGYFPKDGEPGKNGK

-1482 TEFYQVGTEEKP
+1482 TEYYQVGTERKPADISISTDGTTVTIPSGWEK
-1494 TNGITV
+1494 TM
-1500 NSNNELDT
+1500 DT
-1508 TGWKTSMDPTTNENR
+1508 TTPDNR
-1523 FVWNQEVIQFTD
+1523 FVWNQEVIEYSD
-1535 GTYSISVIHLAG
+1535 GTYSVTAVHLAG
-1547 AQGAQGD
+1547 AQGDQGVKGDKGD
-1554 QGIKG
+1554 QGDKG
-1559 EDGADGALPNLFG
+1559 ENGADGADGALPNLFG

-1586 VHTKTGFAV
+1586 VHTKTGFALA
-1595 VLDSLSDDDTSSDR
+1595 LDSISDDDTSSDR
-1609 YCLLRIKDFTDGE
+1609 YCLLRIKNITAGE
-1622 GTYSVSGYITHSAGG
+1622 GTYSISGYITHGRGG

-1680 AGGYIVNIEE
+1680 AGGYIVNVEE

-1698 VVSECTPFVT
+1698 IVSECTPFVT

-1722 DTNFTKTNDRT
+1722 DTNFMKTSNRT
-1733 IWNVFNGDIVENAYN
+1733 IWSVFNGDIVENAYN

-1772 KFVGKLKPSTWYTL
+1772 KFVSKLKPSTWYTL
-1786 SMFTKVKGKVIAYIG
+1786 SMFTKVKGKVILYIG
-1801 SNVTRNLNQT
+1801 SNVTRNWNQT

-1826 VSTSATTNTHQL
+1826 VSTSATINTHQL

-1848 ITFFTAPD
+1848 ITFCTAPD

-1862 RMYFYIWAQAEIYVT
+1862 RMYFYIWAQAEIYLT
-1877 MLKLEECEKPTD
+1877 MLKLEECEKPTA

-1894 ADRKGEKG
+1894 ADRM
-1902 DNGKTGKPLAGPT
+1902 GKKGKPLVGPT
-1915 MWDSSVLYMSGK
+1915 EWNASADYMSGK
-1927 GDDEAYQSIVIN
+1927 ADNEPYQSIVIN
-1939 PKYPKQM
+1939 TKYPKQM
-1946 YLCGYTHTNVEPS
+1946 YLCGYSNSGKEPS
-1959 ASTSASSVDTCTAE
+1959 AETSASSVDTCRE
-1973 KPWVQVPY
+1973 DKPWVQVPY
-1981 QDFVATKVLFAERGK
+1981 QDFVATKVLFAAKSLIKDLNAETIEMRDSNGNRLFYLHDGQLECNVGTFKNITAIGGTFKDIEVTGNSTFNGILKGVIGSFRELNCVDPNGKVAGGIKFDNSRMYFDGDLYSQGYNDAKKRGNRFYASDVWCRGNFGHRGK
-1996 IENLDITNA
+1996 AMAVVYGDYMMAYPNGLEDSDGDRSAVRVNLTQKTTVSGKTFYEIPLYSPDSNGESNDAAGMPIDVVVFNITNTSKEWLYKFTRLSSGKEWRVFNA
-2005 TIQGTITDMA
+2005 NNNYGGLYIADTGTWRKLPGGA
-2015 VKTREEWDA
+2015 
-2024 ITNALVPNADKGLT
+2024 NASYMYVPPKFLT
-2038 EYERNFQIVDPSKA
+2038 PA
-2052 GSYFIP
+2052 M
-2058 TIDPTSSDNS
+2058 SSDIIG
-2068 ATVYDRGPQIVFLP
+2068 AGVFVS
-2082 TYNPSTD
+2082 YIS
-2089 YDIITSKITTSNTG
+2089 DID
-2103 KKRYNIPK
+2103 
-2111 YQIAGTHIRITKGG
+2111 
-2125 APRQYLRWAYLE
+2125 W
-2137 DAEYDRLW
+2137 
-2145 TSNNGNNRQTICG
+2145 
-2158 IYDMGTLICA
+2158 
-2168 DHKIFKVTDGYDTHG
+2168 
-2183 HDMQGAWYYGDSDYK
+2183 
-2198 HGRFSINGTV
+2198 
-2208 ARLLWLMP
+2208 
-2216 GQTVEL
+2216 
-2222 VSQIEEI
+2222 
-2229 YNKKCLVWSVVN
+2229 
-2241 SSDFTAVN
+2241 
-2249 VNADLYN
+2249 
-2256 RSSTYEPIKFHG
+2256 
-2268 ESSILDSA
+2268 
-2276 NAGGS
+2276 
-2281 GIWEDCFMAHR
+2281 
-2292 KIDNLL
+2292 
-2298 LGGVTKELPR
+2298 
-2308 LFINR
+2308 
-2313 NGSTYDNGNPIANF
+2313 
-2327 YIP
+2327 

>member
-1 MKKEYSLQIYKPNG
+1 
-15 ENTDIEL
+15 
-22 RKYQYNGSFMGE
+22 MGE

-46 INWEIG
+46 IDWAVG
-52 DYVIFRNEPFTLRYV
+52 DYVVFRNEIFRLRYI
-67 PPVKKQSRRG
+67 PPVKKQARRG
-77 TYGEGYIYE
+77 TYGEGYIYD

-94 SQLIDVQFLDYVSN
+94 SQLMDVQFLDYVSN
-108 DNNIHYTGLSN
+108 DNKAHYTGLSD

-135 IKANIER
+135 IMANIER
-142 VYGKDSWDVIVAN
+142 VYGTGSWDVIVAN
-155 KGVIIK
+155 KGVVVK
-161 DEDNNVIVEGSSF
+161 DEEGNIIVEGTSF

-193 CLINTQLELNFLIRI
+193 CLINTQLELNFLIRVI
-208 VNGRKTIIL
+208 NGRNTIIL
-217 GGSSVATAESLG
+217 GGSSIATAESLG

-269 KYNDKNKYPKMF
+269 KYNDKDKYPKMF

-296 LMLPYKCWVQTSYL
+296 LMLPYRCWVQNSNL
-310 WDAFIQSKLAD
+310 WDAFIQSSLVD
-321 VIGIKEGEVTFD
+321 VIGVKEGEVTFD
-333 GSDEEW
+333 GSDKDW
-339 DEIYPSLEKQSVNDW
+339 DEIYPSLENQSVNDW
-354 KVGMTMYDSGYRE
+354 EVGMTMYDSGYRG
-367 YSETMRNRFL
+367 YSETMQTRFL
-377 FNTRQMTSY
+377 FYTKHMTSY
-386 GNTIEEIKKIFSLN
+386 GRVIEEIKEIFTLD
-400 TKNADDREQA
+400 TKKAEDKEQA
-410 KSILEDCKWTV
+410 KGILEDCRWAV
-421 TPGKEAYYEEA
+421 TPGKESYYEEA
-432 MKIIDEVWDG
+432 MNVIDEVWDG
-442 KDWDYKYDYAVQKT
+442 KSWDYEYNYAVKKT
-456 HKLSS
+456 HKLTS
-461 TEKSNIK
+461 TEKANIK
-468 KYTYNGDGRLDRL
+468 KHTYNGEGRLDKF
-481 PSGASIKD
+481 PSGVVIND

-498 TDGSTDTNGTIIN
+498 TDGSTDTSGNVMN
-511 TTFEVIIPQLGF
+511 TTFEIVIPQLGF
-523 DIEDWVSQDNSKAT
+523 DIEDWVAQDNSKAT
-537 MSIKSG
+537 VSIKTG
-543 MCAGR
+543 MCSGR

-554 CIAVDVNDYSKGWKL
+554 CVAVDANDYSKGWKL

-647 VANLLYEGCSIV
+647 IANLLYEGCSIV
-659 FNDFDSG
+659 FNDFDNG
-666 DEMSGVGDLN
+666 DTMEGVGDLN
-676 IGEISVV
+676 IGEVSVI

-688 ISFNEESLPKYTIV
+688 ISFNEESLPKYTIT

-719 SVKSNTISY
+719 SVKSNTVAYS
-728 ANSISLL
+728 NSISLL
-735 EKKINDK
+735 ERKINDK

-748 DEAQELITF
+748 DVALELITF

-769 GNNITKGLTKLY
+769 GVNITKGLTELY
-781 DAIMSNGFKNSM
+781 DVIRSNGFKNSM
-793 TAGSGWQ
+793 TAGTGWQ
-800 IDKNGNAQVES
+800 IDANGNAQVES

-834 FIFTESGTVETATL
+834 FVFTESGTVETATL
-848 NEDGTYT
+848 NEDGSYT

-864 DITAFQVDDVLKGVV
+864 DITAFQKGDVLKGVV
-879 NDLAEPGAVGVK
+879 NDLAEQGAVGVK
-891 YYTSWVQVKEV
+891 YYTSWVLVEEV
-902 NQTTNSIKVAVYA
+902 DNATNSIKVSVYE
-915 DNDTPAKKNF
+915 DKDTPAKKNF
-925 PPCNLMVLHRWGN
+925 PPCDLMVLHRWGN
-938 TTKEERQSCWYISSI
+938 ADETKKERQSCWYISSI

-959 LDGVTQPKLVESNYA
+959 LDGVTKPIIDESNYA

-982 MGNFKGYT
+982 MKNFMGYS
-990 LEKKQPYL
+990 LNANQPYL
-998 YVRGAFLQDVCFIDY
+998 YVRGALLQDVCFIDY
-1013 LGKVVKQERYRGVWS
+1013 KGQIVKQERYRGVWS
-1028 QEVANSDDPYIVT
+1028 QEVANSDDPYIVKE
-1041 QTTFDTVYHN
+1041 TTFDTVYHK

-1059 TEGTKEEPSV
+1059 TTGSKVEPSTA
-1069 GTTDWTKLS
+1069 TTDWTRLT
-1078 EGGKGSDGKSAAKA
+1078 EETTGSDGKSAAKA
-1092 YVTTNDIA
+1092 YVTSNDIA
-1100 IPTDANGIVTEDFQI
+1100 IPTDADGVVSEDFRI
-1115 GNTFSLK
+1115 GNSFTLM
-1122 VDGKNCTDLQVT
+1122 VDGKNCTNLKVT
-1134 MDGTP
+1134 MDGSLSSSAP
-1139 ATNAFQAQ
+1139 FKAT
-1147 LNQLWLTISSSKGA
+1147 LNGLWLEISSSKGTQ
-1161 EFGLLAY
+1161 FGSLAH

-1173 VTGVLDNVTYSDV
+1173 VTGTLDGGTYSDI
-1186 VTILVRPNRA
+1186 VTILVRPN
-1196 GADGKNLTKVSNF
+1196 KQ
-1209 YKWGASGTEVPGG
+1209 
-1222 DYTENNI
+1222 
-1229 PEHVEGLDYL
+1229 
-1239 WNYEVC
+1239 
-1245 YNNAGETIST
+1245 GEKG
-1255 SEKTCIGNF
+1255 EQG
-1264 ARGIASIT
+1264 
-1272 EYYQIGTAEKP
+1272 EQ
-1283 DKPISVDTIDASGWQ
+1283 
-1298 TIMPPLTA
+1298 
-1306 EKRYL
+1306 
-1311 WNLEVVR
+1311 
-1318 FTDGTYSISE
+1318 
-1328 VHLAGAQGESITI
+1328 GAQGEKGEKGDKG
-1341 EQKLVYYAISASGTS
+1341 EQGLRGLQGLQGDRGEQGIAGTAGKDGIDGQTSWFHIKYSSVANPTSASQMTETPSTYIGTYV
-1356 TPPDSWFSDTVKE
+1356 DF
-1369 PTIEKPY
+1369 IEKDSTDPSKYQWHRFEGLQGEKGEQGIPGIGVDGKTTY
-1376 LWTCVSIRYSD
+1376 L
-1387 TTVVKYYTVAR
+1387 
-1398 RGENGAPGRNLTR
+1398 
-1411 VVNYYKWGTSGNEAP
+1411 
-1426 SGEYTPDA
+1426 
-1434 IPEHI
+1434 HI
-1439 KGFDYLWNYE
+1439 KYSNDGGKTFTSNNGETVGDYIG
-1449 VCYSDNDVLSQSGKA
+1449 VCTDYVHDDPTYVSAYTWSKTKGEP
-1464 CIGYFPKDGDPGK
+1464 GKDGAD
-1477 GIKSI
+1477 GI
-1482 TEFYQVGTEEKP
+1482 
-1494 TNGITV
+1494 
-1500 NSNNELDT
+1500 
-1508 TGWKTSMDPTTNENR
+1508 
-1523 FVWNQEVIQFTD
+1523 
-1535 GTYSISVIHLAG
+1535 
-1547 AQGAQGD
+1547 
-1554 QGIKG
+1554 
-1559 EDGADGALPNLFG
+1559 DGADGALPNLFG

-1595 VLDSLSDDDTSSDR
+1595 VLDSISDDYTSSDK
-1609 YCLLRIKDFTDGE
+1609 YCQLRIKDFTAGE
-1622 GTYSVSGYITHSAGG
+1622 GTYSISGYITHGGGG
-1637 KFEFDCGDVTPQTM
+1637 KFEFDCGDVAPQTM
-1651 YLTANKRTRFEKKF
+1651 TLTANKRTRFGRKF
-1665 VLPKNSYKHVDFEFF
+1665 VLPKNSLKHIDFEFYKS
-1680 AGGYIVNIEE
+1680 GLINVEE
-1690 LKIERTDN
+1690 LKIERTDDA
-1698 VVSECTPFVT
+1698 VSECTPFVT

-1722 DTNFTKTNDRT
+1722 DTNFTETNDRT
-1733 IWNVFNGDIVENAYN
+1733 IWSVFSGDIVENAYN
-1748 GLSAFHYKD
+1748 SLSAFHYKD
-1757 SRSASVTTAVEILSQ
+1757 TRSSSITTAVEILSQ

-1786 SMFTKVKGKVIAYIG
+1786 SMFTKVKGKVIPYIG
-1801 SNVTRNLNQT
+1801 SNVTRNWNQT
-1811 GKNKGADAVLCDEYI
+1811 GKNKGADVVLCDEYI
-1826 VSTSATTNTHQL
+1826 ASMSDRTNTHQL

-1848 ITFFTAPD
+1848 ITFLTAPD

-1915 MWDSSVLYMSGK
+1915 IWDSSVKYMSGK
-1927 GDDEAYQSIVIN
+1927 SDEAYQSIVIN

-1946 YLCGYTHTNVEPS
+1946 YLCGYSHSGKEPS
-1959 ASTSASSVDTCTAE
+1959 SQTSTSSVDTCTE
-1973 KPWVQVPY
+1973 DQPWVQVPY

-2015 VKTREEWDA
+2015 VKTKAEWDA

-2089 YDIITSKITTSNTG
+2089 YDIITSKITTSDTG

-2111 YQIAGTHIRITKGG
+2111 YQTAGTHIRITKGG

-2137 DAEYDRLW
+2137 DAEYDRRW
-2145 TSNNGNNRQTICG
+2145 TSGNDSNRQTIRD
-2158 IYDMGTLICA
+2158 IYNLGTLICA

-2183 HDMQGAWYYGDSDYK
+2183 HDIQGAWYYGNSDYK

-2256 RSSTYEPIKFHG
+2256 RSDTYEPIKFHG
-2268 ESSILDSA
+2268 ESSILDPA

-2298 LGGVTKELPR
+2298 LGGETKELPR
-2308 LFINR
+2308 LFVNR
-2313 NGSTYDNGNPIANF
+2313 NGSIYDNGNPMADF